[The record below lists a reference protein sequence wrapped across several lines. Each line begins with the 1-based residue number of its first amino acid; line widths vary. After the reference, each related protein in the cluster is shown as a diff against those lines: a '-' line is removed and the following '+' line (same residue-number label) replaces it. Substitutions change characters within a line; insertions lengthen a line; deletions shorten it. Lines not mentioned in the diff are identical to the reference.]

1 VIAGE
6 HAAGA
11 IVPER
16 YRQLAASSEFV
27 CALTSELLH
36 KDKRRQ
42 QKAGSVPENDGHSDR
57 RMPKAV
63 QRAKPVTVRQYILA
77 EIASVSPVR
86 TTFQTC
92 GTKLQ
97 TEQTEARYP
106 MMSAASMRHAGRF
119 LGLPRHLANVQ
130 HHDFEP
136 TLAIQLDM
144 RAENTEPTA
153 ATPPGS
159 PGAQF
164 EPVFEFVPGANVR
177 RGKPPEAGLARH
189 LAGNQPA
196 GFGRMAGFAF
206 FGAVIP
212 SSRFIFFNAT
222 LRVRRMPSA
231 FSPARVTEGFS
242 ECSRRRI
249 SRNTPSCCNFFFRK
263 RKA

>member
-11 IVPER
+11 RVPER

-42 QKAGSVPENDGHSDR
+42 QKAGGVPESDGHSDR
-57 RMPKAV
+57 MMPKAV

-119 LGLPRHLANVQ
+119 LGLLLHLANVQ

-136 TLAIQLDM
+136 TLAIHLDM
-144 RAENTEPTA
+144 RAENTEPSSHSTGI
-153 ATPPGS
+153 T
-159 PGAQF
+159 GAQF

-212 SSRFIFFNAT
+212 SSQFIFFNAT

-231 FSPARVTEGFS
+231 FSRARFTEGFS
-242 ECSRRRI
+242 
-249 SRNTPSCCNFFFRK
+249 
-263 RKA
+263 